1 LELDRSLLNSDLP
14 ESVNQSLKRFQ
25 LCQEEQ
31 ENLMNYLARHAGPI
45 SVPINIIPIIEAKQD
60 NDDEQLKT
68 FRKSVKTDGIESS
81 ATDSQIII

>member
-1 LELDRSLLNSDLP
+1 
-14 ESVNQSLKRFQ
+14 
-25 LCQEEQ
+25 
-31 ENLMNYLARHAGPI
+31 MNYLARHAGPI

-60 NDDEQLKT
+60 NDDEQLNT